1 MLSSRFRSSS
11 KKSSARDAF
20 SRLKRPMR
28 SPRYGRDEENSRD
41 IKRLGAKEQGWS
53 QDGFSEQA
61 WAFLRDRLS
70 PDDLEELAQML
81 QGGDEDLGGM
91 VEEDEEPSPPFYGKY
106 GENVKGPLD
115 FSSKEKRN
123 QGYFQGARDSRLRT
137 PSARAVDAYNT
148 RFPDAERIG

>member
-1 MLSSRFRSSS
+1 MPSSFRKLLPKSAPRKSGLRRRMRPARFG
-11 KKSSARDAF
+11 RDAENI
-20 SRLKRPMR
+20 
-28 SPRYGRDEENSRD
+28 RDM
-41 IKRLGAKEQGWS
+41 KEQGVCK
-53 QDGFSEQA
+53 DGFSEQA

-91 VEEDEEPSPPFYGKY
+91 IEEDEDPSPPFYGKY
-106 GENVKGPLD
+106 GQNVKGPLD

-148 RFPDAERIG
+148 RFPDADRLR